1 VVSSLLQ
8 LFLVKSSSSSP
19 GNFAAWG
26 TLFSLCECTLLG
38 VRHTDDS
45 WNRIAAGA
53 FTSGALS
60 LRGGRGAIL
69 RGAIVGG
76 SLLALIEG
84 ASHLMN
90 RMMSPDPNAA
100 AMEEEMRRQ
109 KEDQSRQA
117 ERQLRKRDLAS
128 KPSTPDLMTGSDNDE
143 WKSTPILLSDEPANS
158 EEKTEQKGLFARVL
172 GR

>member
-1 VVSSLLQ
+1 M
-8 LFLVKSSSSSP
+8 
-19 GNFAAWG
+19 
-26 TLFSLCECTLLG
+26 
-38 VRHTDDS
+38 RHTDDS

-128 KPSTPDLMTGSDNDE
+128 KPSTPDLMTGSDNGE
-143 WKSTPILLSDEPANS
+143 WKSTPILLSDEPGNS